1 MVISQKMD
9 LVETFDSLDCYFSAP
24 ILFVKNT
31 TTASDFELLRHNNNN
46 NNNNSLIKQQ
56 HTQVTMS
63 LYTNQP
69 NRMNP
74 YDVDDGDDS
83 IPPASGL
90 TLTSKPAAATFPA
103 SSGSGSGGGRTT
115 FT

>member
-1 MVISQKMD
+1 LTQK
-9 LVETFDSLDCYFSAP
+9 EGQQQQQQLDQ
-24 ILFVKNT
+24 
-31 TTASDFELLRHNNNN
+31 TAT
-46 NNNNSLIKQQ
+46 
-56 HTQVTMS
+56 HTQATMS

-90 TLTSKPAAATFPA
+90 TLTSKPAAATAIFPA
-103 SSGSGSGGGRTT
+103 SSSSSSSGVGRTT